1 MENDFICKFCGRAC
15 KNANSLRNHER
26 LCKLNPE
33 CDEHSLKVLSEN
45 RNKWN
50 ACHTA
55 WNKGKTKETDERVAK
70 YAETKRVNHQGENSN
85 WFGRKHSDETKAKI
99 AAKQKENYCGIS
111 RYATVREHRKS
122 YAERYFDKIFT
133 SATKQYHVDRF
144 FLDYAWPETKVY
156 IEVDGEQHYTESGIA
171 HDKERNDVL
180 AKLGWTCLKRIR
192 WSEYQKLSKNDKLVF
207 IKSLLISINDKP

>member
-1 MENDFICKFCGRAC
+1 MENDFICKFCGKIC

-33 CDEHSLKVLSEN
+33 RDEHSLKVLSEN
-45 RNKWN
+45 RYKWN
-50 ACHTA
+50 AGHTA

-70 YAETKRVNHQGENSN
+70 YAETNSVNHQGENSN

-99 AAKQKENYCGIS
+99 AAKQKENYRGIS
-111 RYATVREHRKS
+111 RYATVREQRKS

-133 SATKQYHVDRF
+133 TANKQYHVDRF

-156 IEVDGEQHYTESGIA
+156 IEVDGEQHYTEAGVA
-171 HDKERNDVL
+171 HDKERTDVL
-180 AKLGWTCLKRIR
+180 TKLGWTCLKRIR
-192 WSEYQKLSKNDKLVF
+192 WSEYQKLDKENKKEFVKN
-207 IKSLLISINDKP
+207 LLTLT